1 MKNPVKKW
9 KQNRHW
15 LASMIAILAGVTGCA
30 NTRGP
35 QLVLNS
41 HIAYNKAVSQV
52 ISEELLLNIVRRR
65 YLEAPQFVTVT
76 SILTNIGM
84 SANVGAS
91 ASVDNASPGP
101 VGSGVGVGTFSRSR
115 ESAGNLFDFGSL
127 GVSGGVT
134 FSDSPTITLT
144 PLQGDEL
151 AGALTARVSPAVV
164 AKLAD
169 SGYLIDGLLG
179 LLVQNFAGVRGPQA
193 GLGDAFQGGSPEYA
207 ELIGCISRLLQERKL
222 TIGTFRWHDP
232 YSVITYT
239 GDQIAP
245 EHQISAIALGGGVGR
260 YQSFDGGKSFYF
272 TEKLMA
278 AAMWIDEE
286 ARETADGR
294 RVIELLNLEP
304 NPLRRTWKLSP
315 SRVFDGP
322 DLNWESGEPRS
333 EVRLLMR
340 SFYGVLDF
348 LSYAVEVPPEDE
360 RVGRVF
366 SKQAYLDA
374 VRETRAV
381 DVAKH
386 FKVHWSSKPPKNAYV
401 AVEHHGVWFYIDE
414 GDLRSKRSFNALYDL
429 FNLEIAPSHDGQE
442 PVLSLPVG

>member
-1 MKNPVKKW
+1 MK
-9 KQNRHW
+9 HW
-15 LASMIAILAGVTGCA
+15 RSDRGQLAPIILILAAVTGCA

-35 QLVLNS
+35 QLMLNS

-101 VGSGVGVGTFSRSR
+101 VGSSVGVGTASRSE

-151 AGALTARVSPAVV
+151 AGALTARVSPAVI

-169 SGYLIDGLLG
+169 SGYVIDELLG
-179 LLVQNFAGVRGPQA
+179 LLVQNFAGVRGPQV
-193 GLGDAFQGGSPEYA
+193 GLGDAFQGGTPEYA
-207 ELIGCISRLLQERKL
+207 ELMGCIGRLLQERKL
-222 TIGTFRWHDP
+222 TIGTFRWNDP
-232 YSVITYT
+232 YSEITYT

-260 YQSFDGGKSFYF
+260 YQSFDGGKSFHF
-272 TEKLMA
+272 TEKMMA
-278 AAMWIDEE
+278 AAMWIDQG
-286 ARETADGR
+286 ARGTDDGQ
-294 RVIELLNLEP
+294 RVIELLNLQP
-304 NPLRRTWKLSP
+304 DPLRRSWKLSP
-315 SRVFDGP
+315 SRVFEGP
-322 DLNWESGEPRS
+322 DLKWESGGPRT
-333 EVRLLMR
+333 EVKLLMR

-360 RVGRVF
+360 QAGRVY
-366 SKQAYLDA
+366 SKQAYHDA
-374 VRETRAV
+374 VREARAV
-381 DVAKH
+381 DVEQH
-386 FKVHWSSKPPKNAYV
+386 FKVRWSKVRPKNAYV
-401 AVEHHGVWFYIDE
+401 AVEHRGVWFYIDDR
-414 GDLRSKRSFNALYDL
+414 DLRSKRSFNALYDL
-429 FNLEIAPSHDGQE
+429 FNLEIAPSGRGQE